1 MTFFVNFYVLNFR
14 AIKSFSYIVFILYI
28 ILTGQLFFY
37 FYLFFAL
44 HYVTF
49 VHDALNILRQG
60 KRTKAMLNEKLLFLK
75 MLKWNQKFKKLLR

>member
-60 KRTKAMLNEKLLFLK
+60 KSNAQRKITFFENAK
-75 MLKWNQKFKKLLR
+75 MESKI